1 MKYLDKLIKA
11 LVFSCAVN
19 AVTLAYGQNVPV
31 IDLND
36 DQSQG
41 TPAVSAP
48 MNQPS
53 PRDSLSVKDRLRLLE
68 QQMDNLVQMNLP
80 AKIDNL
86 QQQLQ
91 QLNGQL
97 EVQAHD
103 VQALSDQ
110 QKSFYQDIN
119 QRLGNPKSAKTNTT
133 NPGATATTPADTSAA
148 AGSFSGAGASKLSNN
163 TTDQIAK
170 AEANVTQNNDQAQNA
185 QVASQIISAGS
196 EDKAYQSAF
205 DLLVNKKTAAAT
217 TAFQEFLKAYPN
229 GSYAP
234 NAHYWLGE
242 LYSQQNKNPLAA
254 KEFTAVIQR
263 YPQHA
268 KVPDAMLKL
277 AIIHDEAGLHTQA
290 QQELQKL
297 IQKFP
302 ESTAARLAGMRLQ
315 QMKSTGGIQAQASQ

>member
-1 MKYLDKLIKA
+1 MKKKYLDKLIKA
-11 LVFSCAVN
+11 LVCCCAFNVT
-19 AVTLAYGQNVPV
+19 TLAFGQNVPV
-31 IDLND
+31 IDLNN
-36 DQSQG
+36 DQSQVA
-41 TPAVSAP
+41 PNAVSAP
-48 MNQPS
+48 ISQPNT
-53 PRDSLSVKDRLRLLE
+53 RDSLSVKDRLRLLE

-103 VQALSDQ
+103 IQTLSDQ

-119 QRLGNPKSAKTNTT
+119 QRLSNSKPAKASTT
-133 NPGATATTPADTSAA
+133 QTAPT
-148 AGSFSGAGASKLSNN
+148 AGSFSDAGVSSLPNN
-163 TTDQIAK
+163 TTADPIAK
-170 AEANVTQNNDQAQNA
+170 AEANVTENNASAQNA
-185 QVASQIISAGS
+185 QVTSQIISAGS
-196 EDKAYQSAF
+196 EDKAYQGAF

-229 GSYAP
+229 GNYAA

-242 LYSQQNKNPLAA
+242 LYSQQSKNELAA
-254 KEFTAVIQR
+254 KEFILVIQK
-263 YPQHA
+263 YPHHA

-302 ESTAARLAGMRLQ
+302 DSSAARLAGMRLQ
-315 QMKSTGGIQAQASQ
+315 QMKSTGGIQASQ